1 MKKAVIRV
9 CAILLLIA
17 SFNAAICQAQAGN
30 TVIGSARTA
39 INDNG
44 QVDVNGKIS
53 SGPGQQVTIAIIAP
67 NGGIEYTDSVLS
79 TANGEFTFS
88 YPMTNRTPGTYKVRL
103 GGSGVDRPVTATFY
117 SPLALLGVNA
127 SIKGNDWVM
136 VSGRITSGAGQQVAI
151 NVTAPDGRPDYVDST
166 LSQAGGGFAFLY
178 PLTRKIKGTY
188 HVKIGAGG
196 IYNPVKVSF
205 PYGCKSDNATL
216 ANLKLSAGS
225 LDRAF
230 APETTG
236 YTATVPVDVN
246 SVAVIPVT
254 SDVHASVKVND
265 ESVASGSKSKGINL
279 AVGAANKVNIV
290 VTAQDGVTTKNY
302 TVNIARGYNLSDVT
316 AQISQE
322 KQVSVSG
329 RISAGAGQV
338 ISVAITD
345 PNGNNDYVNSTISTG
360 GGDFS
365 FSYPMSNNTG
375 GTYTVKVGGKNVA
388 APVTTRFSY
397 MPVIHRGGGGG
408 GGGFVPISAVA
419 VSSDKIVLTFSKAMN
434 DPEDSSVFAAF
445 EATCKG
451 EIALACDDSHVDRD
465 DPHKIHLLFIRGNM
479 SSGEAISLK
488 YSGTASNPITAADGT
503 PVADFTMP
511 VTNDIPG

>member
-9 CAILLLIA
+9 CAILLLLA
-17 SFNAAICQAQAGN
+17 SFNAASCQAQAGN
-30 TVIGSARTA
+30 AVIGSARTA
-39 INDNG
+39 INDSG

-53 SGPGQQVTIAIIAP
+53 SGPGQQVTIAVIAP
-67 NGGIEYTDSVLS
+67 DGGIEYTDSVLS

-117 SPLALLGVNA
+117 SPLALLGVSA
-127 SIKGNDWVM
+127 SVRGNDWVL

-151 NVTAPDGRPDYVDST
+151 NVTAPDGRLDYVDST

-188 HVKIGAGG
+188 RVKIGAGG
-196 IYNPVKVSF
+196 IYNPVTVSF
-205 PYGCKSDNATL
+205 PFGCKSDDATL

-225 LDRAF
+225 LDQAF
-230 APETTG
+230 APERTG

-254 SDVHASVKVND
+254 SDVQASVKVNG

-279 AVGAANKVNIV
+279 AAGAANKINIV
-290 VTAQDGVTTKNY
+290 ATAQDGVTTKTY
-302 TVNIARGYNLSDVT
+302 TVNIARGYKLSDVT

-329 RISAGAGQV
+329 RISAGSGQV
-338 ISVAITD
+338 ISVVITD
-345 PNGNNDYVNSTISTG
+345 PNGNNDYVNSTLSAG

-365 FSYPMSNNTG
+365 FSYPLSNNTG

-388 APVTTRFSY
+388 APATASFSY
-397 MPVIHRGGGGG
+397 TPVIYSGGGGG
-408 GGGFVPISAVA
+408 GGGFVPTSAVA
-419 VSSDKIVLTFSKAMN
+419 VSSDEIVITFSKAMN

-445 EATCKG
+445 EATYEG
-451 EIALACDDSHVDRD
+451 EIAIACGDSHVDGD
-465 DPHKIHLLFIRGNM
+465 DPHKIHLLFVGGSM
-479 SSGEAISLK
+479 SPGDTISLH
-488 YSGTASNPITAADGT
+488 YAGTASNPITAADGT
-503 PVADFTMP
+503 PVANFTMP
-511 VTNDIPG
+511 VTNGIPD